1 MPSVRRSEAASVRA
15 AIRATLLSG
24 ATIPVAAG
32 LATVLLLGLFAG
44 VDPPRGVTG
53 SNSPFTDEAWN
64 VVNARNLIVLGTWAT
79 DDWKRQLVSVP
90 FIVAHAFAFW
100 VAGVGIIQGRFVE
113 ILATA
118 ATCTALVA
126 GLRRPLGS
134 VPALIAGLSFSSC
147 ALVLYYGRLIYL
159 EPLTSLGL
167 AIAAVLVVGATGM
180 RPILSG
186 AAAGLA
192 IACAVG
198 TKLLAVPDAPGLLIG
213 VAVAGFGIPGA
224 RRWLVAAVGGLA
236 VAFIVWG
243 VLVWLPNRAEVAAV
257 LRTYP
262 GETLPGTLQALLS
275 RVQGYLLHNDNV
287 GGLAGPLLLGAA
299 LGSIAAI
306 VRWRQLSPPVRL
318 LMAGALGW
326 AIAGFGTLAVVP
338 YSPNRYVVPT
348 LPALA
353 ILVGVG
359 AHALASVLSDRSG
372 SQLRLAR
379 VAVVLAIMAGLSAP
393 GLVQYARW
401 MSATPSTLPAVQER
415 VAGLI
420 APSATVEGSYA
431 PLFAMRAKA
440 TTIFTAF
447 HTNPGDL
454 YATRHVRWFIGRP
467 DEVPSWTRAHAAAW
481 AGRQEV
487 MCAPW
492 GGGPVCVYA
501 IP

>member
-1 MPSVRRSEAASVRA
+1 MPSVRRSEAPSVTA
-15 AIRATLLSG
+15 TIRATLLSS
-24 ATIPVAAG
+24 AIIPVAAG
-32 LATVLLLGLFAG
+32 VATLLLLGLFAA
-44 VDPPRGVTG
+44 VDPPTGVTA

-90 FIVAHAFAFW
+90 FSIAHAFVFW

-118 ATCTALVA
+118 ATCTGLVA
-126 GLRRPLGS
+126 GLRRPLGIF
-134 VPALIAGLSFSSC
+134 PALIAGLSFSSC

-167 AIAAVLVVGATGM
+167 AIAGVLVVGTTGA
-180 RPILSG
+180 RAILSG

-198 TKLLAVPDAPGLLIG
+198 TKLVAVPDASGLLIG
-213 VAVAGFGIPGA
+213 VALAGFGIPGA
-224 RRWLVAAVGGLA
+224 RRWLVAAVGGVA

-243 VLVWLPNRAEVAAV
+243 VLVWLPNRSEVAAV

-262 GETLPGTLQALLS
+262 GESLPGTLQELLS
-275 RVQGYLLHNDNV
+275 RVHGYLLHNDNV

-299 LGSIAAI
+299 LGSVAAI
-306 VRWRQLSPPVRL
+306 VRWRHLTPAARL
-318 LMAGALGW
+318 LVAGALGW
-326 AIAGFGTLAVVP
+326 AIAGFGTLAIVP

-359 AHALASVLSDRSG
+359 AHALAGVLSMRSG
-372 SQLRLAR
+372 PPLRLAR
-379 VAVVLAIMAGLSAP
+379 VAIGLVLGAGLSAP
-393 GLVQYARW
+393 GLIQYARW

-415 VAGLI
+415 VPGI
-420 APSATVEGSYA
+420 IPTSATVEGFYA

-467 DEVPSWTRAHAAAW
+467 DEVPSWTREHAAAW